1 MFDLITGRAK
11 HLPHHPALPLMF
23 STTVQAMVIAAVVA
37 VPLLFVTDQIP
48 EVPTMMAF
56 VVAPPAP
63 PPPPPPPAPV
73 RSKPATPASRPA
85 PAASHPIPLEAPLTI
100 EPEAFDDEGFDEGA
114 EYGVEGGVEGGIPDG
129 VVGGIL
135 GGLPEPP
142 PPPPPAPMPR
152 APVRVGGQIHTPALL
167 HRVEP
172 IYPAIAVNAHIQG
185 IVILEAIVDEDGT
198 VAEVKVLRSANPV
211 LNGAALAAVRQW
223 RYSPLTLNGIRTRFI
238 LTAVLSF
245 HLEDPK
251 E

>member
-23 STTVQAMVIAAVVA
+23 STTAQAIVIAAVVA
-37 VPLLFVTDQIP
+37 VPLLFVTDRIP

-73 RSKPATPASRPA
+73 RSKPETPASRQA
-85 PAASHPIPLEAPLTI
+85 PATSQPIPLEAPLTI
-100 EPEAFDDEGFDEGA
+100 ESEAFDEEGFDEGA
-114 EYGVEGGVEGGIPDG
+114 MYGVEGGVEGGIPGG
-129 VVGGIL
+129 VVGGVL

-152 APVRVGGQIHTPALL
+152 APVRVGGQVETPALV

-172 IYPAIAVNAHIQG
+172 IYPPIAVSAHIQG
-185 IVILEAIVDEDGT
+185 IVIIEAIVDEDGT
-198 VAEVKVLRSANPV
+198 VAQVKILRSANP
-211 LNGAALAAVRQW
+211 LLDSAALAAVRQW
-223 RYSPLTLNGIRTRFI
+223 RYSPLLLNGIRTRFV
-238 LTAVLSF
+238 LSAVLSF
-245 HLEDPK
+245 HLQDPK